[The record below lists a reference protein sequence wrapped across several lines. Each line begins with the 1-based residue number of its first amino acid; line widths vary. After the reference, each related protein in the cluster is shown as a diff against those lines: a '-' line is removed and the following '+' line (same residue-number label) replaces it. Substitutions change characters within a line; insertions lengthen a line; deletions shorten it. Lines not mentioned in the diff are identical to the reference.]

1 MARPMTVQIAIPEW
15 YLDRPYAREHYA
27 RIARWA
33 LSEHP
38 FYRKHVHDPATVFP
52 VLSRAMVQ
60 ADNDL
65 LLNGHPE
72 TERTAGSTSTPVRVS
87 WSPERAQLE
96 KADAASMV
104 AWIGEP
110 LPVLRIVSTH
120 VHAPSERT
128 FDISR
133 PIEDQVEFIRRRH
146 AADGTCSIVTYPT
159 NLELLCRHI
168 SAKGLD
174 FSFIRRVT
182 CLSEVFE
189 PEHDRL
195 IRAAFPNAYANV
207 TYSSVEVG
215 LIAAR
220 CPHRPDNYH
229 VMAGKLGVEIL
240 RDDGRPCDPGELGRV
255 VITDFHNR
263 RSTLIRYAQ
272 GDLAAPVR
280 CDCGRIT
287 LPAITNIV
295 GKVQGVFRTREGRR
309 IIFTYFSPTFRDSPE
324 IGQYQVVQES
334 FDRFTVRCV
343 PRPGADLAP
352 FKARIQ
358 SRFEAEFG
366 QDIEIAYETMEY
378 VPRAPGGKFLVA
390 ICRLPD

>member
-1 MARPMTVQIAIPEW
+1 MTLQIAIPEW
-15 YLDRPYAREHYA
+15 YLDRPYAREHYET
-27 RIARWA
+27 IARWA
-33 LSEHP
+33 WAEHP
-38 FYRKHVHDPATVFP
+38 FYRKHVRDPSQVFP
-52 VLSRAMVQ
+52 VLTRAMVQ

-96 KADAASMV
+96 KVDAARMV
-104 AWIGEP
+104 GWIGEP
-110 LPVLRIVSTH
+110 LPVLRIVSTQ
-120 VHAPSERT
+120 VHAPGERT
-128 FDISR
+128 FDVSR
-133 PIEDQVEFIRRRH
+133 PVEEQVEFIRRRH
-146 AADGTCSIVTYPT
+146 AADGSCSVVTYPT

-168 SAKGLD
+168 IDHGLD
-174 FSFIRRVT
+174 FSFVRRVT

-229 VMAGKLGVEIL
+229 VMADKLGVEIL
-240 RDDGRPCDPGELGRV
+240 DEDGKPCRPGELGRV

-263 RSTLIRYAQ
+263 WSTLIRYAQ

-280 CDCGRIT
+280 CDCGRIP

-309 IIFTYFSPTFRDSPE
+309 IIFTFFSPTFRDSPE
-324 IGQYQVVQES
+324 IGQYQVIQES

-352 FKARIQ
+352 FKARI
-358 SRFEAEFG
+358 RAKFEAEFG
-366 QDIEIAYETMEY
+366 SDIGIAYETMERI
-378 VPRAPGGKFLVA
+378 PREPGGKFLVA
-390 ICRLPD
+390 ICRIAD

>member
-1 MARPMTVQIAIPEW
+1 MTFQIAIPEW
-15 YLDRPYAREHYA
+15 YVDRPFARGQYEA
-27 RIARWA
+27 IARWA
-33 LSEHP
+33 AIEHP
-38 FYRKHVHDPATVFP
+38 FYRKHAPDPSLVFP
-52 VLSRAMVQ
+52 VLTRAVVQ
-60 ADNDL
+60 ADNEL

-72 TERTAGSTSTPVRVS
+72 TERTSGATSTPVRVS
-87 WSPERAQLE
+87 WSPQRARRE
-96 KADAASMV
+96 KLDAARMLGWLGGSM
-104 AWIGEP
+104 
-110 LPVLRIVSTH
+110 PVLRIVSTQ

-133 PIEDQVEFIRRRH
+133 PVEEQLEFIRERH
-146 AADGTCSIVTYPT
+146 AIDGTSSIVTYPT

-168 SAKGLD
+168 IAQDLD
-174 FSFIRRVT
+174 FSFVRRVT

-195 IRAAFPNAYANV
+195 IGQAFPNAYANV

-229 VMAGKLGVEIL
+229 VMADKLGVEIL
-240 RDDGRPCDPGELGRV
+240 DEDDRPCAPGELGRV
-255 VITDFHNR
+255 VVTDYRNR
-263 RSTLIRYAQ
+263 WSTLIRYAQ
-272 GDLAAPVR
+272 GDLAAPVK
-280 CDCGRIT
+280 CDCGRIP

-334 FDRFTVRCV
+334 LDRFTVRCV
-343 PRPGADLAP
+343 PRAGADLAP

-358 SRFEAEFG
+358 AKFEAEFG
-366 QDIEIAYETMEY
+366 QGIRIAYETMEHI
-378 VPRAPGGKFLVA
+378 PRGPGGKFLVA
-390 ICRLPD
+390 ICRLQD

>member
-1 MARPMTVQIAIPEW
+1 MTVQIAIPEW

-27 RIARWA
+27 AIAQWA
-33 LSEHP
+33 LAEHP
-38 FYRKHVHDPATVFP
+38 FYRKHVLDPARPFP
-52 VLSRAMVQ
+52 VLTRAMVQ
-60 ADNDL
+60 ADNEL

-72 TERTAGSTSTPVRVS
+72 TERTSGATSTPVRVS
-87 WSPERAQLE
+87 WSPERARLE
-96 KADAASMV
+96 KHDIARMV
-104 AWIGEP
+104 GWIGEP
-110 LPVLRIVSTH
+110 LPVVRIVSTQ
-120 VHAPSERT
+120 VHAPGERT
-128 FDISR
+128 FDVSR
-133 PIEDQVEFIRRRH
+133 PVEEQVEFIRRRH
-146 AADGTCSIVTYPT
+146 AADGTCSVITYPT
-159 NLELLCRHI
+159 NLELLCRLI
-168 SAKGLD
+168 IDRDLD
-174 FSFIRRVT
+174 FSFVRRIT

-229 VMAGKLGVEIL
+229 VMADKLGVEIL
-240 RDDGRPCDPGELGRV
+240 DGDGKPCEPGELGRV

-272 GDLAAPVR
+272 GDLAAPVG
-280 CDCGRIT
+280 CDCGRIP

-295 GKVQGVFRTREGRR
+295 GKVQGVFRTRDGRR
-309 IIFTYFSPTFRDSPE
+309 IIFTFFSPTFRDSPE

-358 SRFEAEFG
+358 AKFEQEFG
-366 QDIEIAYETMEY
+366 PGIDIAYELLEDI
-378 VPRAPGGKFLVA
+378 PRAPGGKFLVA